1 MSASPPQA
9 PVPSAAHYRPANAS
23 APLSPQ
29 PLAWDILQMHMH
41 AFLQILLI
49 SEDSSSWVVVG
60 GDRILNWG
68 FCFVLQVVVCPA
80 TTTSHVPAPAAGEV
94 LTAASPLIQPLPC
107 TTGYQLITHN
117 SAVTQHQN
125 TITSIQNKFRFT
137 GYIKVL
143 FGLSSH
149 SRPWSTSEGR
159 NSSIQTKNY
168 RNHNNYNMNLKV
180 EALVWVLNMLQG
192 SWNDLLQWVYTI
204 WVTECEHTLL
214 FHRLIIASLV
224 QHVLPLWWFSP
235 QLVVEREH
243 H

>member
-41 AFLQILLI
+41 PFLHILLI

-60 GDRILNWG
+60 GERILNWG

-94 LTAASPLIQPLPC
+94 LTAALPLIQPLPC
-107 TTGYQLITHN
+107 TTGHQLITHN

-143 FGLSSH
+143 CPLIRGREAHQKGEIHQFRPRITEIIIVITWI
-149 SRPWSTSEGR
+149 SR
-159 NSSIQTKNY
+159 
-168 RNHNNYNMNLKV
+168 
-180 EALVWVLNMLQG
+180 
-192 SWNDLLQWVYTI
+192 
-204 WVTECEHTLL
+204 
-214 FHRLIIASLV
+214 
-224 QHVLPLWWFSP
+224 
-235 QLVVEREH
+235 
-243 H
+243 